1 MSSPPG
7 SITGAVGR
15 RGKRKEGKRRRRNMR
30 WWRSK
35 EHRQR
40 RSSQLSWKY
49 TIGVRTSRAQQ
60 QQQQLKK
67 NDYRLPSDYL
77 EWTERLKGVN
87 TQCEHPLI
95 TISETEDLFEGGN
108 GNSQRLRSYIL
119 KKHNQCQRS
128 VEVCVTPTHWSN
140 RRIRGISG
148 LFCFILFLKPLS
160 CIIPYSVRSSSLF
173 ILLNSYLG
181 TKSFSSRMP
190 VPRVLIVRR
199 WRRGEWM
206 TAEKKAPRFEKTSAS
221 SLWSLIITAKPVS

>member
-1 MSSPPG
+1 MRP
-7 SITGAVGR
+7 
-15 RGKRKEGKRRRRNMR
+15 R

-40 RSSQLSWKY
+40 RSSRLSWKY

-60 QQQQLKK
+60 QQQQQQLNK
-67 NDYRLPSDYL
+67 NNYRPPSDYL
-77 EWTERLKGVN
+77 EWTEKLKGVN
-87 TQCEHPLI
+87 TQCEHPVI

-128 VEVCVTPTHWSN
+128 VEVCLTPTHWSN

-160 CIIPYSVRSSSLF
+160 CIIPYSVRSSRLF
-173 ILLNSYLG
+173 MLLISYLG
-181 TKSFSSRMP
+181 TKSLSSRMP

-206 TAEKKAPRFEKTSAS
+206 TAERKPPRFEKTSAS
-221 SLWSLIITAKPVS
+221 ALRSLIITAKPVS